1 MKLIKKIGNI
11 TLDSYMEWVNYDSV
25 QTVISEVKSTI
36 SGGVIVWNL
45 AAEDTSK
52 LVEVSSGSDFGFQS
66 KATKDSI
73 LSLARN
79 SIDTLTT
86 ITTYDDEVINVRFR
100 FEDGAVSVEDLIN
113 SRLSDYFILN
123 IYLARI

>member
-1 MKLIKKIGNI
+1 MTLVKKIGSI
-11 TLDSYMEWVNYDSV
+11 VLDSPMKWVNHDSV

-36 SGGVIVWNL
+36 SGGAIVWNL
-45 AAEDTSK
+45 PAEDSSK
-52 LVEVSSGSDFGFQS
+52 LIDVSSGSSFGFQS

-73 LSLARN
+73 LALARN

-113 SRLSDYFILN
+113 ARLSDHFILN